1 MNSRFKIHAFFT
13 VLLVVALSSVLH
25 SCNAPVSVT
34 DTASS
39 LGQSTTSSSGSRF
52 ASGTKAV
59 KVITSKTS
67 LTGSFTLPGVLPA
80 VTPIPTTYPGYD
92 GSTTYN
98 PGVSASQYFDT
109 DGTTVISKPSWLVD
123 VQLGITSLT
132 ASSACATFG
141 GSGSLDVQDYY
152 RTSEIN
158 CAAPQDGTGAA
169 TDKVFARI
177 VLNRDTSYLGYGEN
191 LLVQIEYQAQ
201 GLHLNSDGL
210 AAGAVEDSL
219 DQLWKVFWNST
230 LGSSSTPKPF
240 AVFVP
245 PNYSACLQ
253 SGTLDTGAPG
263 NCTGSYRGAPIR
275 VKQMIIPLSAYP
287 TATVIQFSRVKSR
300 ITATAP
306 YDYVPDFCTSNDS
319 PLCLGI
325 VIRSITLMRM

>member
-1 MNSRFKIHAFFT
+1 MFVFLA
-13 VLLVVALSSVLH
+13 
-25 SCNAPVSVT
+25 SCNSPVSVT
-34 DTASS
+34 DTAAS
-39 LGQSTTSSSGSRF
+39 LGQTTGG
-52 ASGTKAV
+52 SGTSGNRFVNTGAKAV

-67 LTGSFTLPGVLPA
+67 LTGSYAVPGILPA
-80 VTPIPTTYPGYD
+80 VTPIPPTYPGYD

-98 PGVSASQYFDT
+98 PGLSAYQYFDV
-109 DGTTVISKPSWLVD
+109 DGTTVIAKPSWLVD

-141 GSGSLDVQDYY
+141 GPGALDVQDYY
-152 RTSEIN
+152 RTSEAN
-158 CAAPQDGTGAA
+158 CTVAQDGTGAGS
-169 TDKVFARI
+169 DKVFARI
-177 VLNRDTSYLGYGEN
+177 VLNRDTTYIGYGEN

-201 GLHLNSDGL
+201 GLHLNSDGA
-210 AAGAVEDSL
+210 AAGTVESSL

-230 LGSSSTPKPF
+230 LGAASPPKPF

-253 SGTLDTGAPG
+253 SGTLGAGAPG

-287 TATVIQFSRVKSR
+287 TASVIQLSRVQSR
-300 ITATAP
+300 ISAAGP
-306 YDYVPDFCTSNDS
+306 YNYVPSFCSADT